1 MAQESEGRVKRSRP
15 RRQRK
20 TSLASAKRKLWAV
33 MSAYIKKRDG
43 NTCISCG
50 AKGLSGQNWH
60 AGHLF
65 SAGQYPAIRYNE
77 LNVHSQC
84 SRCNIFLRGNVHEY
98 FDGLYK
104 LGKQYDYAILNERK
118 SEFKQWRVPELEAL
132 REEYQ
137 KKLDALSTP

>member
-1 MAQESEGRVKRSRP
+1 MKRSRP

-43 NTCISCG
+43 RKCISCG
-50 AKGLSGQNWH
+50 AMCYGRNWH

-65 SAGQYPAIRYNE
+65 SAGQYASIRYNE

-84 SRCNIFLRGNVHEY
+84 GRCNIFLRGNVHEY
-98 FDGLYK
+98 IAALKRMGQESVYHHLDALK
-104 LGKQYDYAILNERK
+104 RVPV
-118 SEFKQWRVPELEAL
+118 QWRVPELEAL
-132 REEYQ
+132 REDYQ
-137 KKLDALSTP
+137 KKLDALNT